1 MKSVYVIEDQVVL
14 RDFICRLVEQLPDF
28 CLKGACGDGRAAV
41 DECLSLKPQLVVLDV
56 MLPSLQG
63 TEVLRRLKRE
73 IPALRVLGFS
83 AFPTKASLRQ
93 LVEAGADGL
102 VRKSESLS
110 TLEQAIKQV
119 SQGNTFYSPEVTEML
134 RQMMVN
140 PEQAVAPTE
149 LSTREREI
157 IQLIA
162 ESHSNK
168 EIADRLGISVKT
180 AETHRN
186 NIMRKLDIH
195 DAVGLTRYA
204 IAHGFV
210 TADAYS

>member
-1 MKSVYVIEDQVVL
+1 MKTIYIIEDQAVL
-14 RDFICRLVEQLPDF
+14 RDFLCRLIEQLPDF
-28 CLKGACGDGRAAV
+28 ELAGACGDGREAV
-41 DECLSLKPQLVVLDV
+41 DDCLRTRPNLLLLDV

-63 TEVLRRLKRE
+63 TEVLRRVKRE
-73 IPALRVLGFS
+73 LTDLRVLGFS
-83 AFPTKASLRQ
+83 AFPTKASLRK

-102 VRKSESLS
+102 VRKSESLP
-110 TLEQAIKQV
+110 TLEQALNQV
-119 SQGNTFYSPEVTEML
+119 AAGNTYYSPEVTEML
-134 RQMMVN
+134 RQMMLH

-162 ESHSNK
+162 ESNSNK
-168 EIADRLGISVKT
+168 DIAARLGISVKT

-210 TADAYS
+210 TADLYS

>member
-1 MKSVYVIEDQVVL
+1 MKTIYIIEDQAVL
-14 RDFICRLVEQLPDF
+14 RDFLCRLIEQLPDF
-28 CLKGACGDGRAAV
+28 ELAGACGDGREAV
-41 DECLSLKPQLVVLDV
+41 DDCLRTRPNLLLLDV

-63 TEVLRRLKRE
+63 TEVLRRVKRE
-73 IPALRVLGFS
+73 LTDLRVLGFS
-83 AFPTKASLRQ
+83 TFPTKASLRK

-102 VRKSESLS
+102 VRKSESLP
-110 TLEQAIKQV
+110 TLEQALNQV
-119 SQGNTFYSPEVTEML
+119 AAGNTYYSPEVTEML
-134 RQMMVN
+134 RQMMLH

-162 ESHSNK
+162 ESNSNK
-168 EIADRLGISVKT
+168 DIAARLGISVKT

-210 TADAYS
+210 TADLYS